1 MKRFLIL
8 VLILALC
15 LSGCKRKQTDI
26 PGGSEAPEGV
36 DWKLWEDY
44 TPVSL
49 FMGEEMVDVLI
60 AMDAIHLAV
69 YYDREEQELLGS
81 ITIPTPL
88 TDVDYSRE
96 RLRIEDHN
104 GDGYDDICIPDMLQN
119 GDRTMNWWLWD
130 RGEKA
135 YRYAPEDAEL
145 QEDIGGDISW
155 QEGKPFISA
164 TMDTPDGPQDLLI
177 LVEGQQITVY
187 LDQREEVIWG
197 TVQTPKPL
205 SAEAQEHL
213 AIYTYWDCRDL
224 NGDGWGDL
232 QVPCRWEESAD
243 GSVTQYCYCWRWNP
257 VTGSYD
263 YDMTAS
269 GSPTI

>member
-8 VLILALC
+8 LLVVALC
-15 LSGCKRKQTDI
+15 LSGCKKKQTDI
-26 PGGSEAPEGV
+26 PGGREIPEGI

-60 AMDAIHLAV
+60 ALDAIHLAV

-88 TDVDYSRE
+88 SDVDYSRQ
-96 RLRIEDHN
+96 RLRIEDQN
-104 GDGYDDICIPDMLQN
+104 GDGYDDICIPDMLSN

-130 RGEKA
+130 VDEKA
-135 YRYAPEDAEL
+135 YRYAPEDAQY
-145 QEDIGGDISW
+145 QENIGGDISW
-155 QEGKPFISA
+155 QEGKHFISG

-177 LVEGQQITVY
+177 LVEGQQVTVY

-232 QVPCRWEESAD
+232 QIPYRWEETAD
-243 GSVTQYCYCWRWNP
+243 GSVSQYCYCWRWNP

-263 YDMTAS
+263 YDMAAS
-269 GSPTI
+269 GAPSI